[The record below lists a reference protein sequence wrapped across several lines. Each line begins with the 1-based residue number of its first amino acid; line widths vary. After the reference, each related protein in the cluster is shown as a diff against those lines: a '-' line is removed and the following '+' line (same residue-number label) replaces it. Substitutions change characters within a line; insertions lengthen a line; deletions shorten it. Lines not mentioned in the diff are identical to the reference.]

1 MSVDCVAI
9 KLALDV
15 SGFEFSY
22 LWVKASL
29 PPPPTS
35 SQHLTLEAWF
45 AMKNMI
51 LTW

>member
-1 MSVDCVAI
+1 MSVDFVAI

-29 PPPPTS
+29 PRLSSPPPLLPST
-35 SQHLTLEAWF
+35 
-45 AMKNMI
+45 
-51 LTW
+51 

>member
-1 MSVDCVAI
+1 MSVDFVAI
-9 KLALDV
+9 KLALEV
-15 SGFEFSY
+15 SGYEFSY

-29 PPPPTS
+29 HPTPTS
-35 SQHLTLEAWF
+35 SQHLTFEAWF